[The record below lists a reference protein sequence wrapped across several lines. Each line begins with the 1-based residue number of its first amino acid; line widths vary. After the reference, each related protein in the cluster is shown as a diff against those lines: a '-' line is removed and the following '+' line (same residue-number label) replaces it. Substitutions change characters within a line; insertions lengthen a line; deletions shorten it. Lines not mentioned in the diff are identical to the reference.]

1 VISRI
6 FILLRNKFQPVI
18 QRTVINGRGCG
29 DSRKQCSWNTIL
41 HPESTVMMCTD
52 KTQMLPL
59 KLISKAQSGIKITKI
74 FHSRLIEAIGK
85 RNYCYQAR
93 EMITKSNIPGK
104 CGFSKGRCLQLIWI
118 FDDYGHSMNTVRR
131 RFVSPEK
138 SEKQRARCLLVRC
151 WNADIA
157 LQSVFRTEVKEKI
170 TATKSVR
177 RRRSSTQY
185 PSREMRAQ
193 LFELSTEALLD
204 LWKGHSRVKFNKF
217 ISHLV
222 VWDSLSWA
230 WDSVCWLCESQA
242 H

>member
-1 VISRI
+1 MISRI

-29 DSRKQCSWNTIL
+29 DSHKQCSWNTIL

-151 WNADIA
+151 WNADCFTKRFPHR
-157 LQSVFRTEVKEKI
+157 SERKDNGNKI
-170 TATKSVR
+170 
-177 RRRSSTQY
+177 
-185 PSREMRAQ
+185 
-193 LFELSTEALLD
+193 
-204 LWKGHSRVKFNKF
+204 
-217 ISHLV
+217 
-222 VWDSLSWA
+222 
-230 WDSVCWLCESQA
+230 SQA
-242 H
+242 QEI